1 MQSVKQKRMKQRY
14 FHGQICGPERL
25 PLFLIP
31 SNTPLVKSRTIN
43 RFHLGE
49 YTERSWR
56 QAPPISD
63 LLAAMTTPEGSQSMI
78 TWPVLRHEPER
89 TCASETW
96 LDHCAPVPRLLSQ
109 RPSLWITAQ
118 DNTTRLRFF
127 YLKAREDGAQDN
139 II

>member
-1 MQSVKQKRMKQRY
+1 MQSVKQKRMEQRY

-31 SNTPLVKSRTIN
+31 SNTSLHPLVKSRTIN

-56 QAPPISD
+56 QTPPISY
-63 LLAAMTTPEGSQSMI
+63 LLAAMTRREGSQSMI
-78 TWPVLRHEPER
+78 TSPVRRHEPER
-89 TCASETW
+89 TCVSETW
-96 LDHCAPVPRLLSQ
+96 LDHCTQVARLLPQ
-109 RPSLWITAQ
+109 RPGLRITAQ

-127 YLKAREDGAQDN
+127 
-139 II
+139 I